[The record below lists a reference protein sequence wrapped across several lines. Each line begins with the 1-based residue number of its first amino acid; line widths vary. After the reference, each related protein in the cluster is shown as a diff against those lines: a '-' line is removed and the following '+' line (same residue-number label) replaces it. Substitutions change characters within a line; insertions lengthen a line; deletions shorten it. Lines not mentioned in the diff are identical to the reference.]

1 MTGPALGMLLTS
13 DMACLGN
20 IGHDREGS
28 AETSVIQKTS
38 RPTDWPANRTERR
51 DRHVMP
57 QSPQREVPGA
67 GSPLN
72 RTVLTGPS
80 RQALVLASFPTALYL
95 LVGAHHEVLPVLA
108 SDALMLPTGI
118 RLGTPSR
125 DIVWGVGPGDRVS
138 VGRSRIRLPGWQIR
152 LVREWRPARVRAAS
166 RLAEPAVLS
175 ELADMVSRSASVP
188 GLEDQ
193 ASAVCRAAQLRDD
206 VGVRRGVRQLVGAGQ
221 GLTPSGD
228 DVLCAVLLVLSAMR
242 SQMISSAQAGAGDVE
257 PIALLGAAVQA
268 QWSRTTSLSASLIDA
283 ARGGYAVPQLVA
295 LVDAA
300 LGGDLMG
307 TRKALASTL
316 AIGHWSGPDLVAG
329 VAGCLRGLADARPN
343 TAPAPFQSVKALET
357 VPERCSDRYVTH
369 PSPLKWG
376 SP

>member
-1 MTGPALGMLLTS
+1 MPQAPQRGVPGA
-13 DMACLGN
+13 
-20 IGHDREGS
+20 GS
-28 AETSVIQKTS
+28 
-38 RPTDWPANRTERR
+38 PLNRTALIA
-51 DRHVMP
+51 P
-57 QSPQREVPGA
+57 SQGEVPGA

-72 RTVLTGPS
+72 RTMLTGPS

-118 RLGTPSR
+118 RLGAPSR
-125 DIVWGVGPGDRVS
+125 DIVWGVGPGDMVS

-152 LVREWRPARVRAAS
+152 LVREWRPAHVRAVS
-166 RLAEPAVLS
+166 GLAEPAVLS
-175 ELADMVSRSASVP
+175 ELADVVSLSANMP

-193 ASAVCRAAQLRDD
+193 ASAVCRAARLRDD
-206 VGVRRGVRQLVGAGQ
+206 AGVRRGVHQLLGAGQ

-242 SQMISSAQAGAGDVE
+242 RQMITRTQAGAGEAE
-257 PIALLGAAVQA
+257 PLALLGAAVQN

-295 LVDAA
+295 LVDGA
-300 LGGDLMG
+300 LGGNLAG

-329 VAGCLRGLADARPN
+329 VAGCLRDLADARPN
-343 TAPAPFQSVKALET
+343 TAPAPFQAVKALET
-357 VPERCSDRYVTH
+357 VPERCSDGTLTDADGTLAH